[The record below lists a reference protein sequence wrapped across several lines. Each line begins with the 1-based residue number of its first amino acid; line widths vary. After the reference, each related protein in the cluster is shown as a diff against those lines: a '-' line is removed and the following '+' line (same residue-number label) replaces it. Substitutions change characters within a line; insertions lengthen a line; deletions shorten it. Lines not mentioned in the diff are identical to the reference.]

1 MDRIHRLESLKQEA
15 PFDLLVIGAGATG
28 CGIAADAAS
37 RGLKVALIER
47 FDIAEGTSSRSTK
60 LVHGGVRY
68 LEMAVKKLNRAQYH
82 LVREGLFERGVLLKN
97 APHLANPL
105 ALVTPLYSWLE
116 IPYIYAGLLLY
127 DVLAGRKGL
136 GHSYV
141 IGRAEALRRFPMLKR
156 EGLKAGVVYYDA
168 QFNDARMAVTLALT
182 AQKHGAVVANHVEAI
197 ALEKSGG
204 RLSGAVVRDA
214 LTGEVFTVKAAGIVN
229 AAGPFVDSLRQLDD
243 IEAAPI
249 LKSSSGVH
257 IILPERFVPPATGLM
272 IPKTD
277 DGRVLFILPWQGHA
291 LIGTTDNPAEIVDH
305 PRAKEEEVE
314 YLLRYINR
322 YFDVDVK
329 RGDVTAVWS
338 GLRPL
343 IQAPEAQNTA
353 QLVREHMIQASP
365 SGLLTVA
372 GGKWTSYR
380 RMAEE
385 AVDHAV
391 GLFGLRPARLC
402 RTGHLPLA
410 GAERFDP
417 SGEAVLVRIWG
428 LAPDIAHHLHH
439 AYGDQAGRVAVLAQ
453 AGFGARL
460 HPQHPFIEAE
470 AVYTA
475 RCEFAERAMD
485 VLARR
490 MPLAL
495 LDNAAAKAAL
505 PRVVELMAAELGWD
519 QARCQSE
526 IITSMERLNVA
537 L

>member
-47 FDIAEGTSSRSTK
+47 HDIAEGTSSRSTK

-82 LVREGLFERGVLLKN
+82 LVKEGLFERGVLLKN

-127 DVLAGRKGL
+127 DVLAGSKGL

-182 AQKHGAVVANHVEAI
+182 AQKHGAVVASHVEAI

-204 RLSGAVVRDA
+204 RLRGAAVRDA
-214 LTGEVFTVKAAGIVN
+214 LTGEVFSIQAAGVIN
-229 AAGPFVDSLRQLDD
+229 AAGPFVDSLRQLD
-243 IEAAPI
+243 EASAAPI

-322 YFDVDVK
+322 YFDIDVK
-329 RGDVTAVWS
+329 RSDVTAVWS

-343 IQAPEAQNTA
+343 
-353 QLVREHMIQASP
+353 VKGDGRS
-365 SGLLTVA
+365 
-372 GGKWTSYR
+372 
-380 RMAEE
+380 
-385 AVDHAV
+385 
-391 GLFGLRPARLC
+391 C
-402 RTGHLPLA
+402 
-410 GAERFDP
+410 
-417 SGEAVLVRIWG
+417 
-428 LAPDIAHHLHH
+428 DIA
-439 AYGDQAGRVAVLAQ
+439 
-453 AGFGARL
+453 
-460 HPQHPFIEAE
+460 
-470 AVYTA
+470 T
-475 RCEFAERAMD
+475 
-485 VLARR
+485 
-490 MPLAL
+490 
-495 LDNAAAKAAL
+495 
-505 PRVVELMAAELGWD
+505 
-519 QARCQSE
+519 
-526 IITSMERLNVA
+526 
-537 L
+537 